1 MTRTSQPPKPMGLKA
16 WVWVLEVHGRPWKGE
31 KAYPWGAL
39 TNLLFVIIVLLCF
52 PGTAT
57 WAQVPPVQI
66 PPPFPPELPP
76 LPEEVPPPPPSPI
89 LPPPPIAPP
98 SKPGLPLGV
107 RVFVRE
113 IQVTGATVMSAE
125 ELGRVTAPYVNR
137 ELTSEDLEALR
148 LALTLAYVNKGY
160 VTSGA
165 IIPDQTITEGVLRVQ
180 IVEGELKRIEVEG
193 TQWFRTGYLQD
204 RIQLG
209 AGPPVNINALQQR
222 LQLLQQDPRI
232 QQINAE
238 LKPGL
243 KLGESELKVR
253 VNEVSPYRL
262 WLEFNNYQSPSVG
275 AERGLATVQHQ
286 NLTGNA
292 DTLSFTYG
300 RSDGVDPQIDT
311 SYALPL
317 NAYDTTVILQYRK
330 NDFLVVE
337 APFDV
342 LDIKS
347 ESEIFG
353 VTLRQPIYRTLNQ
366 EIALALTGERL
377 FNKTFLLGEPFSFTA
392 GAENGEAIV
401 TAVRFAQEWT
411 SRSQNQVIAARSR
424 FSFGIDALDATNNQ
438 KNFGD
443 ADGQFFAWLGQFQWA
458 RRLDPLGIQLL
469 SRIDLQLAND
479 HLFPLEQ
486 MSVGGRYSVRGY
498 RENTLVRDNAFLF
511 SLESR
516 FPVYRSAT
524 KQDLILLAPFV
535 DVGRSWNSHAL
546 TPDPETLASIGLGL
560 ILNNI
565 LPGTRLEV
573 YWGLPL
579 NHVTTPGGNL
589 QDEGVHVQVVWQVF

>member
-1 MTRTSQPPKPMGLKA
+1 
-16 WVWVLEVHGRPWKGE
+16 
-31 KAYPWGAL
+31 
-39 TNLLFVIIVLLCF
+39 
-52 PGTAT
+52 
-57 WAQVPPVQI
+57 
-66 PPPFPPELPP
+66 
-76 LPEEVPPPPPSPI
+76 
-89 LPPPPIAPP
+89 
-98 SKPGLPLGV
+98 V

-113 IQVTGATVMSAE
+113 IQVAGATVMSAE
-125 ELGRVTAPYVNR
+125 ELGRITAPYVNR

-165 IIPDQTITEGVLRVQ
+165 IIPDQTVTEGVIRLQ
-180 IVEGELKRIEVEG
+180 IVEGQLKRIEVEG
-193 TQWFRTGYLQD
+193 NQWFRSGYLQD
-204 RIQLG
+204 RLILG

-253 VNEVSPYRL
+253 VNEVSPYRA
-262 WLEFNNYQSPSVG
+262 WLEFNNFQSPSVG

-300 RSDGVDPQIDT
+300 KSSGVDPQIDT

-317 NAYDTTVILQYRK
+317 NAYDTTVIFQYRK

-337 APFDV
+337 APFES

-347 ESEIFG
+347 KSEIFG
-353 VTLRQPIYRTLNQ
+353 VTLRQPVYRTLNQ

-377 FNKTFLLGEPFSFTA
+377 SNKTFLLGDPFSFTP
-392 GAENGEAIV
+392 GADNGESIV
-401 TAVRFAQEWT
+401 SAVRFAQEWT
-411 SRSQNQVIAARSR
+411 HRSQNQVIAARSR
-424 FSFGIDALDATNNQ
+424 FSFGINALDSTDNK

-458 RRLDPLGIQLL
+458 RQLGSWGIQLL

-516 FPVYRSAT
+516 IPALRSAT
-524 KQDLILLAPFV
+524 NENLIQLAPFV
-535 DVGRSWNSHAL
+535 DVGRSWNTNAL
-546 TPDPETLASIGLGL
+546 TPVPETLASIGLGL
-560 ILNNI
+560 IVSNI

-573 YWGLPL
+573 YWGQPL
-579 NHVTTPGGNL
+579 NHVVTPEGNL
-589 QDEGVHVQVVWQVF
+589 QDHGVHVQVVWQVF